1 MRVAI
6 ITSGF
11 LPVID
16 GVTVSGMHRLQRLSD
31 WGHEVILFCPDY
43 RSLEDC
49 YPDWEK
55 YTGNILPGIRVV
67 NLPSTGFMGLD
78 FERNVSFFAHRILL
92 KELREFSPDIIHVDE
107 PERLAMGFLK
117 APGEIYA
124 KKHNI
129 PCVCFYRTNFLDY
142 IDDYFN
148 FSSLGLST
156 AKWVSKKLLL
166 FIYHAYDKTLVSS
179 KVTYQKLIDMGFN
192 NAEYRNLLG
201 FDAQN
206 FKHCSRQNRYFELVY
221 GLQGIEEKVK
231 LIFLG
236 RLMPDKGWD
245 FTLNAVEQFKDSPVL
260 KNMVFLIAGDGPM
273 REEIMTSLKQ
283 YTAEVYWLGRVAPEN
298 IPALLSNS
306 DLHVTT
312 SQKETRGLTV
322 LEALASGI
330 PVIAPQAGG
339 VTENIRDGW
348 NGYLFA
354 PNDAADFW
362 HKLEDLVNYA
372 EKRAEMGLNGRES
385 MMDYGWDVTVQNLVE
400 VWQELI
406 AQKPGVLSVIESP
419 ELKN

>member
-1 MRVAI
+1 MRIAI

-43 RSLEDC
+43 SSLEDC
-49 YPDWEK
+49 YPDWKK
-55 YTGNILPGIRVV
+55 YTGHILPGVKVI

-78 FERNVSFFAHRILL
+78 FERNVSF
-92 KELREFSPDIIHVDE
+92 E

-117 APGEIYA
+117 APSAVYA
-124 KKHNI
+124 KQKNI

-148 FSSLGLST
+148 FSSLVLSV
-156 AKWVSKKLLL
+156 AKWVSKKLIL
-166 FIYHAYDKTLVSS
+166 FIYHAYGKTLVSS
-179 KVTYQKLIDMGFN
+179 KVTYQKMIDMGFN

-201 FDAQN
+201 FDAQK
-206 FKHCSRQNRYFELVY
+206 FQPCLRQTKYFESVY

-245 FTLNAVEQFKDSPVL
+245 FTLNAIEQFKDSPVL
-260 KNMVFLIAGDGPM
+260 KKMVFLIAGDGPM

-283 YTAEVYWLGRVAPEN
+283 YTADAYWLGRVAPEN

-339 VTENIRDGW
+339 VTENIRNGW

-362 HKLEDLVNYA
+362 HKLEDLVNHA
-372 EKRAEMGLNGRES
+372 QKREEMGQNGRES
-385 MMDYGWDVTVQNLVE
+385 MTDYGWDTTVQNLVE

-406 AQKPGVLSVIESP
+406 AQKHGELSGIESP
-419 ELKN
+419 VLKN